1 MAVSVRRP
9 CGCLLAL
16 AASLTILCANET
28 VVGEAVRRVS
38 YDLKWSD
45 EYWANENP
53 VGEAAEA
60 AAVAA
65 RRAEAGG
72 YAYGCARLWLAWG
85 CPPAPGK
92 GVNGSLVD
100 GRRSYDREL
109 DRFEEEM
116 RQCEVHD
123 PVPRN
128 PDDHHFSRIAPAT
141 TFKFRCCPC
150 CLSCERYY

>member
-9 CGCLLAL
+9 CLLAL
-16 AASLTILCANET
+16 AVILIIICANET

-38 YDLKWSD
+38 YDPPWSD
-45 EYWANENP
+45 EYWANESP

-60 AAVAA
+60 ADVAA

-72 YAYGCARLWLAWG
+72 YAYGCARLWLAMG

-109 DRFEEEM
+109 DRFEEGM
-116 RQCEVHD
+116 RQCSDNVI
-123 PVPRN
+123 
-128 PDDHHFSRIAPAT
+128 PDDPFFRRTYPAT
-141 TFKFRCCPC
+141 INFDFRCCIC
-150 CLSCERYY
+150 CLSCDRY